1 MINPINEKHANE
13 AALADLTF
21 LGKSTKGKNYR
32 LYRFNACAHEA
43 DIQTV
48 RVRKNRLNC
57 MCCIVEKIQNEAAH
71 ADLTL
76 LGKSQRGKDY
86 RLYIFNQ
93 CGHEADLQIVH
104 VRKNQVTCKT
114 CVMQKRAKEAQAVGL
129 TLIGSGHNKDYKL
142 YRFAACGH
150 ETELQ
155 ISHVRNNSFVCNVCE
170 ETSRT
175 QPSYTYLIKITVGE
189 VSWLKYGYAKSIDF
203 RTKQYGLP
211 EAAVVK
217 LLAHECFAT
226 GNEAHAHES
235 SIHAQLGKHKL
246 SARKMK
252 KYHTKNGQT
261 ECYPMLL
268 LHEFLNTFK

>member
-1 MINPINEKHANE
+1 MASPINEKHKTEATHAN
-13 AALADLTF
+13 
-21 LGKSTKGKNYR
+21 
-32 LYRFNACAHEA
+32 
-43 DIQTV
+43 
-48 RVRKNRLNC
+48 
-57 MCCIVEKIQNEAAH
+57 
-71 ADLTL
+71 LTL

-86 RLYIFNQ
+86 RLYIFNP

-104 VRKNQVTCKT
+104 VRQNQVTCKT
-114 CVMQKRAKEAQAVGL
+114 CLMQKRDKEAQAVGL
-129 TLIGSGHNKDYKL
+129 TLIGPGHNKDYKL
-142 YRFAACGH
+142 YRFDACSH

-175 QPSYTYLIKITVGE
+175 QPSYTYLLKITVGE

-203 RTKQYGLP
+203 RTKRYGLP
-211 EAAVVK
+211 ASAVVK

-226 GNEAHAHES
+226 GNEAHAREAA
-235 SIHAQLGKHKL
+235 IHLQLGKHKL
-246 SARKMK
+246 STRKMS
-252 KYHTKNGQT
+252 KYHAKSGKT

>member
-1 MINPINEKHANE
+1 MASPINEKHKTE
-13 AALADLTF
+13 AA
-21 LGKSTKGKNYR
+21 
-32 LYRFNACAHEA
+32 
-43 DIQTV
+43 Q
-48 RVRKNRLNC
+48 
-57 MCCIVEKIQNEAAH
+57 

-86 RLYIFNQ
+86 RLYIFNP

-104 VRKNQVTCKT
+104 VRQNQVTCKT
-114 CVMQKRAKEAQAVGL
+114 CLMQKRNKEAQAVGL

-142 YRFAACGH
+142 YRFDACSH

-155 ISHVRNNSFVCNVCE
+155 ITHVRNNSFVCNVCE

-203 RTKQYGLP
+203 RTKRYGLP
-211 EAAVVK
+211 ASAVVK

-226 GNEAHAHES
+226 GNEAHAREAA
-235 SIHAQLGKHKL
+235 IHLQLGKHKL
-246 SARKMK
+246 SARKMSN
-252 KYHTKNGQT
+252 YHTKSGQT